1 MHYYNRFVDT
11 TQQAREQLGSFVRQQ
26 RVGRR
31 LTQDEL
37 AFAASVSKD
46 TIRRLEQGAS
56 STRLDNLLAVLR
68 VFNLDK
74 KMVQSINPLLDPEA
88 PLNSLR
94 ALDMQR
100 VRRRKDEW

>member
-1 MHYYNRFVDT
+1 MDK
-11 TQQAREQLGSFVRQQ
+11 TQREREQLGSFVRQQ

-31 LTQDEL
+31 LTQEEL

-74 KMVQSINPLLDPEA
+74 KMVQSINPLLDPDT